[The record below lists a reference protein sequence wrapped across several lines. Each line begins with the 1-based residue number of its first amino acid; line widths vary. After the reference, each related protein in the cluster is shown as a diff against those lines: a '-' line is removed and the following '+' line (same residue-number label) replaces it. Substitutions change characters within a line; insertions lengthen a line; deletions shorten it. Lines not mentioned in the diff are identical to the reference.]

1 MFSRTG
7 RHFGF
12 GLFTL
17 AVMTSLPSA
26 HAASLSMVYDFEFS
40 GGRAPGGTGPW
51 IWTAFDDSGST
62 GTVRMTVSAAGL
74 TSGENIK
81 ELYFNIDP
89 SLDPTKLS
97 FNYLS
102 SSSTAAAANTI
113 SLAPDAYKA
122 DGDGLYDIKLDFKN
136 GSGFDAGELLVYDI
150 TGITTLSASSFM
162 FLSKPAGGHGPYY
175 AAANVQNTTGLGTG
189 NGGWIAPSEVTIAPV
204 PLPAA
209 GWLLGSGLMMMA
221 ALKRK
226 YS

>member
-81 ELYFNIDP
+81 DVIL
-89 SLDPTKLS
+89 
-97 FNYLS
+97 
-102 SSSTAAAANTI
+102 
-113 SLAPDAYKA
+113 
-122 DGDGLYDIKLDFKN
+122 
-136 GSGFDAGELLVYDI
+136 
-150 TGITTLSASSFM
+150 
-162 FLSKPAGGHGPYY
+162 
-175 AAANVQNTTGLGTG
+175 
-189 NGGWIAPSEVTIAPV
+189 
-204 PLPAA
+204 
-209 GWLLGSGLMMMA
+209 
-221 ALKRK
+221 
-226 YS
+226 